1 MGNENREGCQKSEQ
15 LRENFKVGAYM
26 VQSGKI
32 GFRTRRE
39 TGMGASETD
48 VGARKTFRRHN
59 SGQDDDF

>member
-15 LRENFKVGAYM
+15 LRENFKVWAHM

-32 GFRTRRE
+32 GYGTRLE

-48 VGARKTFRRHN
+48 VGARKTFRR
-59 SGQDDDF
+59 